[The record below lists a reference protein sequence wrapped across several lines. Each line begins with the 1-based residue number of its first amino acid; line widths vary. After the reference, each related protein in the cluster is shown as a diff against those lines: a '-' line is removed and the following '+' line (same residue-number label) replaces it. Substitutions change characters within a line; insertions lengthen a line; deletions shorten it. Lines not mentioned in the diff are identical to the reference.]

1 MCWGCRHRSALFEST
16 FLRSLRSIS
25 ITRFHRYYGRSDSCS
40 PGSSGLPS
48 MNSGSF
54 SEQVSLIHAR
64 GLLDHSVS
72 NHLAPTVVALSC
84 YPSARQL
91 PVSPVRL
98 RHRSA
103 GSSGLPGRIEF
114 LIVQTGRSPPAALH
128 HASLRRSCI
137 RLQAGEHMPE
147 EDLHLSDHARS
158 QAHRPSASAAW
169 SLNFYLTPIRYSL
182 ERDHRLQPRG
192 VSIST

>member
-1 MCWGCRHRSALFEST
+1 
-16 FLRSLRSIS
+16 
-25 ITRFHRYYGRSDSCS
+25 
-40 PGSSGLPS
+40 

-158 QAHRPSASAAW
+158 QAHRPPALAAW
-169 SLNFYLTPIRYSL
+169 SFNFHLTSTRYRRSKRPSALAAGSL
-182 ERDHRLQPRG
+182 KFKPTSPDSKVQVKIDTPCG
-192 VSIST
+192 